1 MRGYPKHVATVQDFK
16 NLLSMP
22 KFKAR
27 ALADLQAIY
36 DANDAKALR
45 VVGGSELAGDLVTAE
60 IDNPMPAWKRKAF
73 GSRDAVKKLMEES
86 SSDK

>member
-1 MRGYPKHVATVQDFK
+1 MRGYPKVVATRQDFI
-16 NLLSMP
+16 NLLNMP
-22 KFKAR
+22 EFRAR

-36 DANDAKALR
+36 DANGATALR
-45 VVGGSELAGDLVTAE
+45 VVSGSEQAGDLVTAE